1 MLAYCPALDF
11 NPLETQM
18 LIEEIRAIVQDKTL
32 TQNQIV
38 ANLEA
43 LFLKTGQPSALNIKP
58 IQPRKKRAQRA
69 PEIKGGIPG
78 DLLNG
83 AGHEGP
89 TQ

>member
-1 MLAYCPALDF
+1 MNYAYTPAFDF
-11 NPLETQM
+11 DPKEPDMTDLE
-18 LIEEIRAIVQDKTL
+18 LLEILERPVS
-32 TQNQIV
+32 
-38 ANLEA
+38 NLEKA
-43 LFLKTGQPSALNIKP
+43 LAIRVLLKASQPSALNIKP